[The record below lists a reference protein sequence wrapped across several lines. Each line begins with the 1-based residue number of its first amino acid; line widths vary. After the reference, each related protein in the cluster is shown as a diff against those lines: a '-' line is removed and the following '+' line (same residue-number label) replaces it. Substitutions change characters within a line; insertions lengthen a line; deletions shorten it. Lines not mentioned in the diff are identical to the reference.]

1 MNERREVSLEKLIA
15 DFRVLIADA
24 EQLIGATANQAGERV
39 VELRQHLVNRVLAV
53 KEAVAECEKE
63 LRERTERAKAR
74 VASSMQEENWP
85 RLALAAGLGVLLGMA
100 LRCRKSKSDESA
112 P

>member
-1 MNERREVSLEKLIA
+1 MNERREVSLEKLSA
-15 DFRVLIADA
+15 DFQVLIADA

-39 VELRQHLVNRVLAV
+39 VELRQYLVRRVAAT
-53 KEAVAECEKE
+53 KESTAQCEEK
-63 LRERTERAKAR
+63 LRERAERAKAR
-74 VASSMQEENWP
+74 VVSSLQEENWP
-85 RLALAAGLGVLLGMA
+85 WLALAAGLGVLQGPA